1 MQKTEYEV
9 RISDWSSDGCSS
21 DLLAML
27 ADQAGLSVE
36 EQSGAI
42 ECPTVTLETADHD
55 EQAGFPDRLGQNGEF
70 RTIKVDG
77 AFMITP
83 ERVATSGLEHSHR
96 CSARSS
102 FGIATETELRER
114 SKPGTGKRK

>member
-1 MQKTEYEV
+1 
-9 RISDWSSDGCSS
+9 
-21 DLLAML
+21 ML

-42 ECPTVTLETADHD
+42 GCPTVTLETADHD

-83 ERVATSGLEHSHR
+83 ERVATFELAHSHR
-96 CSARSS
+96 CSDRSY
-102 FGIATETELRER
+102 FGISADKDLRET
-114 SKPGTGKRK
+114 SKTGTCGRNPPHHPIRPF

>member
-1 MQKTEYEV
+1 
-9 RISDWSSDGCSS
+9 
-21 DLLAML
+21 ML
-27 ADQAGLSVE
+27 ADQAGLSIE

-83 ERVATSGLEHSHR
+83 ERVATFGLAHSHR
-96 CSARSS
+96 CSERSS
-102 FGIATETELRER
+102 FGISAAKDLREHR
-114 SKPGTGKRK
+114 QPGTCRRSHTEQPSIGRA

>member
-1 MQKTEYEV
+1 M
-9 RISDWSSDGCSS
+9 I
-21 DLLAML
+21 
-27 ADQAGLSVE
+27 ADHAGHSVE

-83 ERVATSGLEHSHR
+83 ERVATFGLANSHR
-96 CSARSS
+96 CSERSS
-102 FGIATETELRER
+102 IGISAEKDLREH
-114 SKPGTGKRK
+114 STPGTCGRSLPHQPSGLLCRRNRTERV

>member
-1 MQKTEYEV
+1 
-9 RISDWSSDGCSS
+9 
-21 DLLAML
+21 ML
-27 ADQAGLSVE
+27 ADQAGLSIE

-83 ERVATSGLEHSHR
+83 ERVATFGLAHSHR
-96 CSARSS
+96 CSERSY
-102 FGIATETELRER
+102 FGISADKDLPEH
-114 SKPGTGKRK
+114 SQPGTFRRSLTPPPCGLTCPPQTPKTS

>member
-1 MQKTEYEV
+1 M
-9 RISDWSSDGCSS
+9 I
-21 DLLAML
+21 
-27 ADQAGLSVE
+27 ADHAGHSVE

-42 ECPTVTLETADHD
+42 ECHTVTLETADHD

-83 ERVATSGLEHSHR
+83 ERVATFGLAHSPR
-96 CSARSS
+96 CSERCS
-102 FGIATETELRER
+102 FGIYADKDLREH
-114 SKPGTGKRK
+114 SKTGTCGLSPKPQPCGMTCRRN